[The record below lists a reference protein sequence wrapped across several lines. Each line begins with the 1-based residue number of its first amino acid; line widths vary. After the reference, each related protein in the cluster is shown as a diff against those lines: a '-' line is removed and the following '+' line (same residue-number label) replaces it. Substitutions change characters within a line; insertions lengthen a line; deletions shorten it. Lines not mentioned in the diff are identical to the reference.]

1 MSEFA
6 CILDFIWRRYT
17 GVYQDKKIQ
26 KVREIGHLRHIWFEY
41 THPKK
46 NVGKKYPHSFVYIAN
61 LLRVKCYCIMIV

>member
-6 CILDFIWRRYT
+6 CILDFLWRSYT

-41 THPKK
+41 THSKGELWK
-46 NVGKKYPHSFVYIAN
+46 NYLIN
-61 LLRVKCYCIMIV
+61 

>member
-6 CILDFIWRRYT
+6 YILDFLWRSYT

-41 THPKK
+41 THSKR
-46 NVGKKYPHSFVYIAN
+46 NGVVYN
-61 LLRVKCYCIMIV
+61 KLRRYILRDENYKEIK